1 MERERYPNAP
11 VVLVTA
17 ELRHPDAPLLGP
29 GEQSEMKRLLASNF
43 PLPQPLQNTKIMAT
57 PGAQPTLQ
65 QEMVPRFSTRDQ
77 TTAVTFGP
85 QAVSVETTTYRSF
98 EHFLEL
104 VRLSVDAR
112 QKIAPV
118 DGLTR
123 LGLRYVD
130 EVRVPDVCNG
140 VVGWREWVNEDLLG
154 AAQVGSLLGSAAEQS
169 QGVTVFNRGDGRQ
182 IAVQYGS
189 REGFAVFPGG
199 PLQRSTPP
207 PGPFFL
213 LDIDS
218 FWGATGE
225 VPEFLVESIIST
237 CQDLHEPVSQLF
249 ENLIT
254 ERLREEVLRHG

>member
-1 MERERYPNAP
+1 
-11 VVLVTA
+11 
-17 ELRHPDAPLLGP
+17 
-29 GEQSEMKRLLASNF
+29 MKRLLASNF
-43 PLPQPLQNTKIMAT
+43 PLPQPLQNTRIVAT
-57 PGAQPTLQ
+57 AGVQPTLQ
-65 QEMVPRFSTRDQ
+65 QEMIPRFSTRDQ

-85 QAVSVETTTYRSF
+85 QALAVETTTYSSF
-98 EHFLEL
+98 ERFVEL
-104 VRLSVDAR
+104 VRVSVDAR
-112 QKIAPV
+112 QKVAPV

-123 LGLRYVD
+123 LGLRYID
-130 EVRVPDVCNG
+130 EIRVPDVCNG

-154 AAQVGSLLGSAAEQS
+154 AAQIGSSLGLTAGQS
-169 QGVTVFNRGDGRQ
+169 QGVTVFDRGQNRQ
-182 IAVQYGS
+182 ITFQYGS

-218 FWGATGE
+218 YWMAAGE
-225 VPEFLVESIIST
+225 VPEFIVESIISK

-254 ERLREEVLRHG
+254 ERLRKEVLRNA